1 MKKALFVTMLALSVA
16 FVPSCANYANPYSA
30 SANEM
35 GSVGEVVAGT
45 VIQASKIRVDASN
58 TDKNLGT
65 IGGAALG
72 AGLGQMLG
80 SGSGRVVST
89 VGFGLLGAGAGRG
102 VGKYATQ
109 ADGQELLIKADQGGK
124 IYRIQQNIYDGIGEI
139 PVGTHG
145 YLSIGSSKN
154 VFRPDGY

>member
-1 MKKALFVTMLALSVA
+1 MKKTLFAAMLALSVA
-16 FVPSCANYANPYSA
+16 FVPSCANYANPFSA
-30 SANEM
+30 DANEV
-35 GSVGEVVAGT
+35 GSVGEVIAGT
-45 VIQASKIRVDASN
+45 VVQATKIRIDASN

-80 SGSGRVVST
+80 GGSGRVVST
-89 VGFGLLGAGAGRG
+89 VGFGLLGAGVGRG
-102 VGKYATQ
+102 IGKYATQ
-109 ADGQELLIKADQGGK
+109 ADGQELMIKADKGGR
-124 IYRIQQNIYDGIGEI
+124 IYRIQQNIYEGIGEI

-145 YLSIGSSKN
+145 YLSIGSRKN

>member
-1 MKKALFVTMLALSVA
+1 MKKALFVTLLALSVA
-16 FVPSCANYANPYSA
+16 FVPSCANYANPYRA
-30 SANEM
+30 DANEA

-45 VIQASKIRVDASN
+45 VIQATKIRIDASN

-65 IGGAALG
+65 LGGAALG

-80 SGSGRVVST
+80 GGSGRAVST
-89 VGFGLLGAGAGRG
+89 VGFGLLGAGVGRG

-109 ADGQELLIKADQGGK
+109 ADGQELLIKADQGGR

-145 YLSIGSSKN
+145 YLSIGSRKN

>member
-1 MKKALFVTMLALSVA
+1 MKKAFLIAMLALSVT
-16 FVPSCANYANPYSA
+16 FVPSCANLADPFA
-30 SANEM
+30 ADANEA
-35 GSVGEVVAGT
+35 GSVGEVIAGT
-45 VIQASKIRVDASN
+45 VVQARKIRIDASN

-80 SGSGRVVST
+80 GGSGRVVST
-89 VGFGLLGAGAGRG
+89 VGFGLVGAAAGRG

-109 ADGQELLIKADQGGK
+109 ADGQELLIKADKGGK
-124 IYRIQQNIYDGIGEI
+124 TYRIQQNIYDGIGEI

-145 YLSIGSSKN
+145 YLSIGSRKN